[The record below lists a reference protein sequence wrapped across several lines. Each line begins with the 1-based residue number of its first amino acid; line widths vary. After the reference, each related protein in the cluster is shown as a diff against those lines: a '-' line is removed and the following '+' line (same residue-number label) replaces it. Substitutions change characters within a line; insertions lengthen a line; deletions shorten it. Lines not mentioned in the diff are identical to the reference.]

1 MRNIGIILVLAA
13 AVALGPA
20 APPARAAADWEV
32 TRSLTTGARPID
44 VATSVDGR
52 SVFVLTDDGV
62 LSVFTPDGALT
73 ETFQLAKDAERIAV
87 APDGE
92 RVYVTFRQAKRVDVV
107 QIDYV
112 RDIHLTGAP
121 VKGPAQAP
129 VTIAVFSDFQ

>member
-1 MRNIGIILVLAA
+1 MRNISIILVLAA